1 MIKKFIQFVN
11 ESLNREELEVGDYI
25 TYKGST
31 YEIIEFDDF
40 TVMLKDEDGDITTKN
55 YNMLSQAI
63 LKKRG

>member
-11 ESLNREELEVGDYI
+11 ESLKDEIEVGDFI

-40 TVMLKDEDGDITTKN
+40 TVMLKDENGDIRTAN
-55 YNMLSQAI
+55 YNMLKQAI
-63 LKKRG
+63 LKKKRG